1 MFLQFRV
8 FLSPYKLSALGCPL
22 TIRKIY
28 SFTRYGWGIRKS
40 KHFLQ
45 NLPNKYIQFQIPK
58 LFISVPAGRKLVAL
72 FRSRYDRLEENT
84 DESTNVVQE
93 TQEPQENGNH

>member
-1 MFLQFRV
+1 MFGIDGG
-8 FLSPYKLSALGCPL
+8 SGEGCFSF
-22 TIRKIY
+22 IRGFENRNTK
-28 SFTRYGWGIRKS
+28 
-40 KHFLQ
+40 Q
-45 NLPNKYIQFQIPK
+45 NHPNKYIHFQILK